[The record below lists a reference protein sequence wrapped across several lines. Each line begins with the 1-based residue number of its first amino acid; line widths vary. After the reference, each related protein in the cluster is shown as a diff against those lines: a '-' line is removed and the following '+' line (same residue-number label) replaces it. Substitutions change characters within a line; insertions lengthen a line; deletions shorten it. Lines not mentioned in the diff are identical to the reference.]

1 MIQLET
7 KDADFD
13 LNTPINF
20 YITGGDPLVQF
31 QIRQTGE
38 IYVNK
43 PLDRETISNYELEVL
58 VTDGFFTDTTSVK
71 IDILDANGE
80 YKKFQNL

>member
-7 KDADFD
+7 RDADFD
-13 LNTPINF
+13 LNTPVNLYINS
-20 YITGGDPLVQF
+20 GDPMVHF

-43 PLDRETISNYELEVL
+43 PLDRETKSHYELEVL
-58 VTDGFFTDTTSVK
+58 VTDGFFTDTTLVK
-71 IDILDANGE
+71 IDILDANG
-80 YKKFQNL
+80 KLLI